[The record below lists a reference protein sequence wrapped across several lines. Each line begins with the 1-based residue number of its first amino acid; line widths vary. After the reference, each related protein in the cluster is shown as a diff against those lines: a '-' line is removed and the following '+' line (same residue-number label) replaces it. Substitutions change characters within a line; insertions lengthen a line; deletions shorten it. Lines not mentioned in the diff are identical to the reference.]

1 MNNLGLAYLYGKN
14 IKSISN
20 LIVIED
26 STEYLPS
33 DTFILETD
41 KGDLIQV
48 LIDYEVLVYNLQAK
62 EKIIVLGEYNKKRC
76 EVLIKKIKEFKTQ
89 TIHSIYNYKHKQH
102 YNFGSKFLNET
113 GDFIF
118 GFCYGFDEIIL
129 LNENDFDSM
138 LINYTEV
145 TEELI

>member
-1 MNNLGLAYLYGKN
+1 MNNLGLRYLYGKN

-20 LIVIED
+20 LVVIED
-26 STEYLPS
+26 GTEYLPS
-33 DTFILETD
+33 DAFILETD

-48 LIDYEVLVYNLQAK
+48 LIDYEVFVYNIQAK
-62 EKIIVLGEYNKKRC
+62 EKIIVLGDYNIKRC
-76 EVLIKKIKEFKTQ
+76 EVLINLIKEFKTQ
-89 TIHSIYNYKHKQH
+89 TIHSIYNYTHGQH

-129 LNENDFDSM
+129 LNENDFNLM
-138 LINYTEV
+138 LINYKEA